1 VANQADVIIDSMLAD
16 FPAHRP
22 GTRPIHASGI
32 AVTGWFQAS
41 PVAAAHSE
49 AEHFSGGRV
58 PVTVRF
64 SNGTGV
70 ADEPDA
76 TRMVRGMA
84 VRFHLGEVTT
94 NAAGVHSSTEAT
106 DLISVTLPVFFTR
119 TIDDFLGL
127 TGSAVPTAAKPRT
140 WWRNLRGTLDGI
152 AGTLRL
158 LPPPKGATPADLAVV
173 AFADRHPPARLGIAA
188 NSLLP
193 VPESYATCCYHAVHA
208 FRLTA
213 GDRVTSV
220 RFHWE
225 PVAGV
230 RPAPPGI
237 AGNYLHEELA
247 QRLQRGSADF
257 VLRVQVAEAGDDT
270 TDPTTPWSQARRKV
284 VMGQLN
290 LDAVVADQELGC
302 EALRFDPTRMV
313 PGIDIGDDPILAA
326 RREVYGRS
334 ADRRSSERAGAAT
347 GAATACPV
355 GEPVN

>member
-1 VANQADVIIDSMLAD
+1 MANQADVIISSMLAD

-22 GTRPIHASGI
+22 GTRPIHAPGI

-41 PVAAAHSE
+41 TVAANLSE
-49 AEHFSGGRV
+49 AEHFNGERV

-76 TRMVRGMA
+76 TRTVRGMA
-84 VRFHLGEVTT
+84 VRFHLGDVTT
-94 NAAGVHSSTEAT
+94 DAGMHSSTEAT

-119 TIDDFLGL
+119 TIDDFLDL
-127 TGSAVPTAAKPRT
+127 TRSAVPTAAKPRT
-140 WWRNLRGTLDGI
+140 WWRNLRGAVDGI
-152 AGTLRL
+152 VGTLRL

-173 AFADRHPPARLGIAA
+173 TFADRHPPARLGIAA
-188 NSLLP
+188 STLLP
-193 VPESYATCCYHAVHA
+193 IPESYATCCYHAVHA

-230 RPAPPGI
+230 RPAPPGT
-237 AGNYLHEELA
+237 AGNYLQEELA

-284 VMGQLN
+284 VMGQLRLEN
-290 LDAVVADQELGC
+290 VVADQELGC

-334 ADRRSSERAGAAT
+334 ADRRSSERAGVAT

-355 GEPVN
+355 GEPIS